1 MSFCIRTQQT
11 RYQNIRNRPV
21 VAPESSLPFIA
32 NCRVKQPQTSFSTD
46 NSSVY
51 IHNSFNE
58 ILQRIIQL
66 FFRIVYHNSPRHQ
79 YQPGPLVD
87 ICRLLPIIP
96 AFCTQFV
103 KKKKEEDSSP
113 ELLICQSELKNFF
126 IIYRLCA
133 AVYDYYMILYCP
145 NIH

>member
-58 ILQRIIQL
+58 ILQRIIQI

-103 KKKKEEDSSP
+103 KKKKEDSSP
-113 ELLICQSELKNFF
+113 ELLICQSELTIFF
-126 IIYRLCA
+126 YHISSLCRCIWLL
-133 AVYDYYMILYCP
+133 YDFILP
-145 NIH
+145 